1 MAVNLLLPTSPTPSH
16 VRADIST
23 SASLFLDECVS
34 RRCSGNQADIS
45 DAQVAY
51 QAYCSVYLSNVG
63 ITTDGDGGGV
73 TGGGGRS
80 GDQIATKTVA
90 AGTTTVTVGQVTS
103 FITRVSTVRDP
114 TAESGTSQGK
124 GSTSG
129 GLDTTAQISLGVG
142 LGVGI
147 PALGLLVYI
156 TYLLLKQRE
165 REVQEKNGNMAFRPG
180 GIVEVAKNI

>member
-1 MAVNLLLPTSPTPSH
+1 MAVNPLLQTSPTPSD
-16 VRADIST
+16 A
-23 SASLFLDECVS
+23 

-63 ITTDGDGGGV
+63 ITTDSGTGGGV
-73 TGGGGRS
+73 TGGGGGRS

-103 FITRVSTVRDP
+103 FVTRVSTIRDP
-114 TAESGTSQGK
+114 TAESGTSQGN

-129 GLDTTAQISLGVG
+129 GLNTTAQISLGVG
-142 LGVGI
+142 LGIGI
-147 PALGLLVYI
+147 PALGLLAYI

-180 GIVEVAKNI
+180 GIVEEVAKHN